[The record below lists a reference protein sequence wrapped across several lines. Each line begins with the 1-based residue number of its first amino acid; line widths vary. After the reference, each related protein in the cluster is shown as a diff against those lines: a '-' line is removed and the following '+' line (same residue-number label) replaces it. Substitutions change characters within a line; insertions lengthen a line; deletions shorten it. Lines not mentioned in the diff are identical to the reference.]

1 MPEGFL
7 SERWQNVETNE
18 TAVDCGVSSEGH
30 MNNHEQK
37 SHHHQLH
44 IKWSM
49 DECIS
54 NVLQQRFRA
63 WVDDQQL
70 IRLITIKSNTHT
82 L

>member
-1 MPEGFL
+1 
-7 SERWQNVETNE
+7 
-18 TAVDCGVSSEGH
+18 

-63 WVDDQQL
+63 WLHDQQR
-70 IRLITIKSNTHT
+70 IRLITIKSNTHIQ
-82 L
+82 